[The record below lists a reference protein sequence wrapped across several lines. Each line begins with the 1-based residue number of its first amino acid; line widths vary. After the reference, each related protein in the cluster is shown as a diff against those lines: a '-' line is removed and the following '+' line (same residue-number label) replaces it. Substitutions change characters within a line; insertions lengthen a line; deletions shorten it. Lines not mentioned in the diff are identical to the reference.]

1 MLPMTSKG
9 YRIESSE
16 QMMGPLLPQSGV
28 REIVLH
34 DRSLA
39 IVAAAKSVTVPY
51 GAEIRVVQI
60 NTGEVVFRKT
70 AAAAATSLD

>member
-1 MLPMTSKG
+1 MRPMTSKG
-9 YRIESSE
+9 YRIESFE

-28 REIVLH
+28 RELVLH

-70 AAAAATSLD
+70 AAAAVSLD

>member
-1 MLPMTSKG
+1 MTRKG
-9 YRIESSE
+9 YRMESFE

-28 REIVLH
+28 REIVFH

-51 GAEIRVVQI
+51 GAEIRVVQV

-70 AAAAATSLD
+70 AAAAAVSLD